1 MRSDVPR
8 HLEGDQGRGHVRG
21 RPGTHEEGGRE
32 ERGDDD
38 GGDEGPAV
46 HGDTRPAQSSRLFTD
61 FSNSPALPGFHI
73 TVIWAPGIGATV
85 MSWTQAEIREL
96 KVNRY

>member
-1 MRSDVPR
+1 M
-8 HLEGDQGRGHVRG
+8 
-21 RPGTHEEGGRE
+21 HEEGGRE

-61 FSNSPALPGFHI
+61 FSNSPALPGFHT
-73 TVIWAPGIGATV
+73 TVIW
-85 MSWTQAEIREL
+85 
-96 KVNRY
+96 